1 MTSYRSSLNSREI
14 KLSKLRL
21 QSPLNIINRRSAV
34 DRVND
39 QNETGWADFPALM
52 ICLSIAYLIN
62 ERRRSTKNGTAGFSY
77 PIPIESARS
86 NRILFELTIFE

>member
-39 QNETGWADFPALM
+39 QKETGWPDFPALM

-62 ERRRSTKNGTAGFSY
+62 ERRRSTKNGTGFSS
-77 PIPIESARS
+77 PISIQSTRS
-86 NRILFELTIFE
+86 NRILIKLTIFE

>member
-39 QNETGWADFPALM
+39 QNETGWPDFPALM

-62 ERRRSTKNGTAGFSY
+62 GRRRSTKNGTGFSS
-77 PIPIESARS
+77 PTLIESARS
-86 NRILFELTIFE
+86 NGILFKLTIVE